1 MLTKK
6 KSSFVRPMLAATLAA
21 WFAVAPAAF
30 ASEAGV
36 HLETAHNDVANL
48 ASLQR
53 GARNVVNYCYG
64 CHSAQYVRFNRVAAD
79 LGLTEEQL
87 QENLM
92 FTGERPS
99 DLMKNAMAPKDAERW
114 FGRAPP
120 DLSLIARA
128 KGTDYLYTFL
138 KSFYVDASRPT
149 GMNNTVLPGA
159 AMPHVLW
166 ELQGVQRKVEV
177 GKADEHGD
185 IEKKHTGFELV
196 VKGKLSA
203 EEFDQFVRDTVN
215 FLDYIGEPM
224 QLQRRKLG
232 TSVLMFLLVFFGFTY
247 YLKKEYWK
255 DVK

>member
-6 KSSFVRPMLAATLAA
+6 KSFLVMPMLVAVVASFALVGATY
-21 WFAVAPAAF
+21 
-30 ASEAGV
+30 ASEGGA
-36 HLETAHNDVANL
+36 HLEKANNDVANL

-64 CHSAQYVRFNRVAAD
+64 CHSAQYVRFNRIAAD
-79 LGLTEEQL
+79 LGLTEAQL

-99 DLMKNAMAPKDAERW
+99 DQMKNTMAPKDAERW

-128 KGTDYLYTFL
+128 KGADHIYTFL
-138 KSFYVDASRPT
+138 KSFYVDPSRPT

-185 IEKKHTGFELV
+185 IEKHQTGFELV
-196 VKGKLSA
+196 TKGKLSA
-203 EEFDQFVRDTVN
+203 EEYDQFVRDTVN
-215 FLDYIGEPM
+215 FLDYIGKCSAGIWV
-224 QLQRRKLG
+224 RAYCC
-232 TSVLMFLLVFFGFTY
+232 SC
-247 YLKKEYWK
+247 
-255 DVK
+255 